1 MIAGMPPGTGVH
13 SDGAILDGV
22 LERIT
27 FANPETGYTI
37 ARIDPGRGGPDMIT
51 AVGPLLGAQVGE
63 SLRMRGRWTS
73 HPKYGKQFEVH
84 SYTTVLPAT
93 AAGIQRYLGS
103 GLIKGIGPVMAE
115 RMVNRFGVD
124 IMHIIE
130 DSPGRLIEVEG
141 LGPKRTAMITAAWA
155 EQKAIKEVMIFLQG
169 VGVSTS
175 LAVRIYKK
183 YGDASISVVRAEPYR
198 LASDVWGIG
207 FKTADTI
214 AAAVGIARDSPE
226 RIKAGLAYTLS
237 EAADDG
243 HCYLPAPNL
252 IADAAKILDVP
263 AELITPCLD
272 ELAAAEGVVREAVP
286 ASAGTDPQVPAVYLP
301 PFYQAERSLASSLL
315 RLLAAREDRLAAFT
329 SVDWDKVLGWLRGR
343 TGSSLAPEQEEAV
356 RLALTSRIAVLTGG
370 PGCGKSFT
378 VRSVVELARAKG
390 ARIILAA
397 PTGRAAKRL
406 AELTGHEAATI
417 HRLLQLRPG
426 GEPSFDAATPLD
438 ADLVVVDETS
448 MVDVILANKLVK
460 AVPPGAHLLLVG
472 DVDQLPS
479 VGAGEVLRDLLSAGS
494 LPVVRLRRIFRQAQQ
509 SGIVI
514 NAHRIN
520 DGQPPGLTGFADFF
534 WFSCEEAEQTAELV
548 VDIVARRI
556 PARFGLD
563 PRRDVQVLCPM
574 HRGPTGAGNLNTLL
588 QEALTPFREGQQERR
603 YGGRVFRIGD
613 KVTQLR
619 NNYEKGAAGV
629 FNGTVGVVTGMSLDD
644 HTLTVLT
651 DEDEKVDY
659 GFDELDELAHA
670 YAVTIHRSQGSE
682 YPAVVIPLTMGSWM
696 MLQRNLLYTGVTR
709 ARKLVVLAGSRRALA
724 VAVRTRGAGRRHT
737 SLGYRLR
744 LHRAQPEQQA
754 GRRDGRGTGHE
765 QRDAS
770 CGRGDRLQDPGP
782 VDAADGPEQL
792 PLGHRLA
799 RTDGRL
805 PPALV
810 LTAQPQEAAKM
821 SRRPVRAGARG
832 RVVGHAER
840 REDPVEPADVR
851 VDGGPFDEAAAAG
864 FGDDGR
870 DAGGGRSRAGGAAD
884 RTVRTRFLADDVAE
898 PVRGG
903 QLAGPGLGR
912 ARVVERERLKR
923 LDHVAGVHVDQRI
936 GARDELRECRVRQPV
951 GESPRRV
958 AREAPVEVLAVVGHD
973 ERAAGA
979 ERGQVQ
985 HRHRDNPA
993 AQFPFLEAPGPLA
1006 DAGSRR
1012 VLRAVH
1018 SGQDGEPRAVAGAG
1032 QLDDGYL
1039 QAGQRERVTA
1049 RGRGHASVLH
1059 G

>member
-1 MIAGMPPGTGVH
+1 MLSPGGMIVRMPAGAPVH
-13 SDGAILDGV
+13 RDIAVLDGV
-22 LERIT
+22 LERVT

-37 ARIDPGRGGPDMIT
+37 ARIDAGRGPDLIT
-51 AVGPLLGAQVGE
+51 VVGPLLGAQVGE

-93 AAGIQRYLGS
+93 TQGIQRYLGS

-115 RMVNRFGVD
+115 RMVAHFGVD
-124 IMHIIE
+124 IMHVIE
-130 DSPGRLIEVEG
+130 DAPGRLIEVDG
-141 LGPKRTAMITAAWA
+141 LGPKRTAKITAAWA

-183 YGDASISVVRAEPYR
+183 YGDESISVVQAEPYR

-214 AAAVGIARDSPE
+214 AASVGIARDSPE

-272 ELAAAEGVVREAVP
+272 ELAAAEGVVRETVP
-286 ASAGTDPQVPAVYLP
+286 AAAAVASAQAAPQVPAVYLP
-301 PFYQAERSLASSLL
+301 PFYQAERALAQALL
-315 RLLAAREDRLAAFT
+315 RLLASGRDRLSGFAA
-329 SVDWDKVLGWLRGR
+329 VDWDKALGWLRGR
-343 TGSSLAPEQEEAV
+343 TGAPLAPEQEEAV
-356 RLALTSRIAVLTGG
+356 RLALTSRVAVLTGG

-390 ARIILAA
+390 AKVVLAA

-426 GEPSFDAATPLD
+426 GEPSFDASSPLD

-460 AVPPGAHLLLVG
+460 AIAPGAHLLLVG

-479 VGAGEVLRDLLSAGS
+479 VGAGEVLRDLLAAGT
-494 LPVVRLRRIFRQAQQ
+494 LPVVRLTKIFRQAQQ

-520 DGQPPGLTGFADFF
+520 AGQPPGLREFGDFF
-534 WFSCEEAEQTAELV
+534 MFACDEADDTAPLV

-574 HRGPTGAGNLNTLL
+574 HRGPAGAGNLNLLL
-588 QEALTPFREGQQERR
+588 QEALTPFADGQPERR
-603 YGGRVFRIGD
+603 YGGRVFRVGD

-619 NNYEKGAAGV
+619 NNYEKGAAGI
-629 FNGTVGVVTGMSLDD
+629 FNGTVGVVTGLSVEE

-696 MLQRNLLYTGVTR
+696 MLQRNLLYTAVTR
-709 ARKLVVLAGSRRALA
+709 AKKLVVLAGSRRALA
-724 VAVRTRGAGRRHT
+724 VAIRTKGAGRRHT
-737 SLGYRLR
+737 ALDYRLR
-744 LHRAQPEQQA
+744 A
-754 GRRDGRGTGHE
+754 
-765 QRDAS
+765 
-770 CGRGDRLQDPGP
+770 
-782 VDAADGPEQL
+782 
-792 PLGHRLA
+792 
-799 RTDGRL
+799 
-805 PPALV
+805 
-810 LTAQPQEAAKM
+810 
-821 SRRPVRAGARG
+821 
-832 RVVGHAER
+832 
-840 REDPVEPADVR
+840 
-851 VDGGPFDEAAAAG
+851 
-864 FGDDGR
+864 
-870 DAGGGRSRAGGAAD
+870 
-884 RTVRTRFLADDVAE
+884 
-898 PVRGG
+898 
-903 QLAGPGLGR
+903 
-912 ARVVERERLKR
+912 
-923 LDHVAGVHVDQRI
+923 
-936 GARDELRECRVRQPV
+936 
-951 GESPRRV
+951 
-958 AREAPVEVLAVVGHD
+958 
-973 ERAAGA
+973 
-979 ERGQVQ
+979 
-985 HRHRDNPA
+985 
-993 AQFPFLEAPGPLA
+993 
-1006 DAGSRR
+1006 
-1012 VLRAVH
+1012 
-1018 SGQDGEPRAVAGAG
+1018 
-1032 QLDDGYL
+1032 
-1039 QAGQRERVTA
+1039 
-1049 RGRGHASVLH
+1049 
-1059 G
+1059 